1 MTSVLLIMVAPT
13 ISIAAKKTW
22 TTAQPSLAAMLK
34 EGPGVADYHVL
45 TTISW
50 RKSAI
55 LTSANNKT
63 EAAQYQ
69 CESAIRNHSLFVIRL
84 FNF

>member
-1 MTSVLLIMVAPT
+1 MTSVLLIKAVPI
-13 ISIAAKKTW
+13 ISIVAKKTW
-22 TTAQPSLAAMLK
+22 TTAIPSLAAMLK
-34 EGPGVADYHVL
+34 EGQGVADYHVL

-55 LTSANNKT
+55 STSANSIT

-69 CESAIRNHSLFVIRL
+69 C
-84 FNF
+84 